1 MPQVSAYLSD
11 ESGLPASDDTPKL
24 DNSKVETW
32 SLFLPS
38 AILKDDR
45 SPCHK
50 GVVETERVLRL
61 AQLQDSLADLRQ
73 FRRALRNLRLY
84 FKTNTAGEGQKTQT
98 KSRTIESG
106 VNSRIKRAVWRYR
119 IAYRGLL
126 ELDPAGDWA
135 KDYHELKDEDNR
147 GPLKEIEER
156 GPGDGRYTPSW
167 IWTSPLAMVLPGEG
181 SVTEQ
186 REVNKTARHEWMT
199 CRARADRWIE
209 EEELLREEMRRVI
222 VYLEWKSRTWSE
234 KVGVRVGSCTPDIQ
248 RGVDA
253 YARKQSNI
261 HREIAMLF
269 ASQWLPYLDAR
280 GLDTTWATE
289 FSWFSLARKATL
301 PKKFSVSPT
310 SAPHPVPAKDSPPG
324 AEGLGTG
331 QERPD
336 ASTSAPHPVPATDLP
351 PSTEGLGIGQK
362 HPDASTSTP
371 CPLPATDLP
380 PGTEGLGIGQGHPD
394 TCDTRSEDKGEAERS
409 KRANEGYGIGEQD
422 TDDEGEDYG
431 DGDRDY
437 SDGDR
442 DYGDEDMDCSDED
455 VDCSNEDDDQE
466 GGGYDDGAGA
476 SNGLGFDFDDDY
488 MS

>member
-11 ESGLPASDDTPKL
+11 ERSLPASDDTPKL

-32 SLFLPS
+32 PLFLPS
-38 AILKDDR
+38 AIPKDDR

-50 GVVETERVLRL
+50 GVIETERVLRL

-98 KSRTIESG
+98 KSRTIKTG
-106 VNSRIKRAVWRYR
+106 VNNRIKRAVWRYR

-135 KDYHELKDEDNR
+135 KDYRELKDEDNR
-147 GPLKEIEER
+147 GPLKEVEER

-167 IWTSPLAMVLPGEG
+167 IWTSPLAMALPGEG
-181 SVTEQ
+181 SDTEQ
-186 REVNKTARHEWMT
+186 REVNKTARYEWMT

-209 EEELLREEMRRVI
+209 EEELLQEEMRRVI
-222 VYLEWKSRTWSE
+222 VYLEWKSHTWSE
-234 KVGVRVGSCTPDIQ
+234 KVRIRMGSCTPDIQ

-261 HREIAMLF
+261 HREITTLF

-280 GLDTTWATE
+280 GLDTTWATK
-289 FSWFSLARKATL
+289 FPWFSLARKAKL
-301 PKKFSVSPT
+301 PKKFSVPPT
-310 SAPHPVPAKDSPPG
+310 STPHPVPAKDSPPG
-324 AEGLGTG
+324 TEGLGTG
-331 QERPD
+331 QEHP
-336 ASTSAPHPVPATDLP
+336 ATSTSPPH
-351 PSTEGLGIGQK
+351 
-362 HPDASTSTP
+362 
-371 CPLPATDLP
+371 PLPATDSP
-380 PGTEGLGIGQGHPD
+380 PGTEGLGTGQEHPDASTSSPHPLPATDSPPGSEGLGIGQEHPD
-394 TCDTRSEDKGEAERS
+394 ACDTRSEDKGEG
-409 KRANEGYGIGEQD
+409 EGCGGGEQD

-437 SDGDR
+437 SDEDR
-442 DYGDEDMDCSDED
+442 DYSDED
-455 VDCSNEDDDQE
+455 DDEE
-466 GGGYDDGAGA
+466 GGGYDDDAGP
-476 SNGLGFDFDDDY
+476 SNGFGFDFDDEY